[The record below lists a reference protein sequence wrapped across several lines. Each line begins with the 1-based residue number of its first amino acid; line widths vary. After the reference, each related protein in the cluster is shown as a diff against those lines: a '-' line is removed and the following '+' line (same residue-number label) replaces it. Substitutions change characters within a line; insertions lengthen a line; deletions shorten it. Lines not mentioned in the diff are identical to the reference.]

1 MDLQVR
7 ERRENARF
15 ALPPRVEIRATMRPG
30 CIVVLVDVS
39 ARGAL
44 VQTARPL
51 RPGARVHLLVVTSSR
66 RISTVATVLRCA
78 VWSLVGSDGVI
89 YRGAMR
95 FDHAVEWAWAQPTR
109 CGHLLPEHAV
119 PERPPGGQRIPARAR
134 FVQSGFGDR

>member
-1 MDLQVR
+1 MDHQVR

-39 ARGAL
+39 ASGAL
-44 VQTARPL
+44 VQAARPL
-51 RPGARVHLLVVTSSR
+51 RPGARVHLVVVTASR

-95 FDHAVEWAWAQPTR
+95 FDQAVEWAWAQPAR
-109 CGHLLPEHAV
+109 RGHRLPEHAV
-119 PERPPGGQRIPARAR
+119 PEGLPGGQRIPARVWFAETG
-134 FVQSGFGDR
+134 SGER